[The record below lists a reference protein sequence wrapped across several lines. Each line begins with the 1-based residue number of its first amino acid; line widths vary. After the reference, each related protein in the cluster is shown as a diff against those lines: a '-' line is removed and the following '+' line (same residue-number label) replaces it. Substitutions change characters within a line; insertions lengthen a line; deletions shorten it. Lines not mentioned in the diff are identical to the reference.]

1 MEGNKLIADFMEVET
16 SNGIVY
22 QDNNTNEFHRIKY
35 HESWDWLI
43 PVVEK
48 CLQTGDNTNE
58 GELIKHQNLI
68 SIALNTMDKDKVYDE
83 VIEFIKQYNI
93 DQDDTI

>member
-1 MEGNKLIADFMEVET
+1 MEGNKLISDFMEVET

-68 SIALNTMDKDKVYDE
+68 SVALNTMDKDKVYDE
-83 VIEFIKQYNI
+83 VIEFIKKYNI

>member
-1 MEGNKLIADFMEVET
+1 MEGNKLISDFMEVET

-68 SIALNTMDKDKVYDE
+68 SVALNTMDKDKVYDE

>member
-1 MEGNKLIADFMEVET
+1 MEGNKLISDFMEVET

-83 VIEFIKQYNI
+83 VIEFIKKYNI